1 MAFLCDD
8 CGKSYAYMRNLKR
21 HQLEKHCEVEYWN
34 CVVSGCKAK
43 FIRRSY
49 LYNHLCNIHGLSK
62 CDSRS
67 EALNA
72 TRGDKPNE
80 DMDYVQDVSADE
92 SIFDLIEQNE
102 TENKDKEAESV
113 EKSNSDDSVGVAVT
127 SADGKE
133 AGSAEKVD
141 SDGSVEAE
149 DVDEECMD
157 SVSVGDSS
165 GSDVSDS
172 NYSASDVD
180 DDDNCDESDID
191 VSVHSD
197 YNDIDNVGSVDDK
210 VDHCGDNDAAE
221 QGDRSR
227 ETVRDSKYSDVSD
240 GDDDNDDVMFV
251 DDMTVSRKD
260 KSVRTVVNR
269 IVMSIETEYYYRGDE
284 IIGSKKYIC
293 SYRDH
298 FEK

>member
-1 MAFLCDD
+1 MATFLCDD

-21 HQLEKHCEVEYWN
+21 HHLEKHCEVEYWN
-34 CVVSGCKAK
+34 CVVIGCKAK

-72 TRGDKPNE
+72 TRGDKPND

-92 SIFDLIEQNE
+92 SIFELIEQNE
-102 TENKDKEAESV
+102 TENNDKEAESMDKV
-113 EKSNSDDSVGVAVT
+113 DSDDSVG
-127 SADGKE
+127 SADNGVVNADE
-133 AGSAEKVD
+133 DNDDDIGEE
-141 SDGSVEAE
+141 SDQYSGVSDNSVEAE
-149 DVDEECMD
+149 DVDKECMD
-157 SVSVGDSS
+157 SDSVGDSS

-172 NYSASDVD
+172 NYGASDVD
-180 DDDNCDESDID
+180 
-191 VSVHSD
+191 VGLQRD
-197 YNDIDNVGSVDDK
+197 YNDSNNVGSVDDK
-210 VDHCGDNDAAE
+210 VVQCGDNDAME
-221 QGDRSR
+221 QGDRSG
-227 ETVRDSKYSDVSD
+227 ETVGDSKYSDISD
-240 GDDDNDDVMFV
+240 DDDNNDDVVIM

-260 KSVRTVVNR
+260 KSVRIVVDQ
-269 IVMSIETEYYYRGDE
+269 IVMSIETEHYYRGDE

-293 SYRDH
+293 SYRDC